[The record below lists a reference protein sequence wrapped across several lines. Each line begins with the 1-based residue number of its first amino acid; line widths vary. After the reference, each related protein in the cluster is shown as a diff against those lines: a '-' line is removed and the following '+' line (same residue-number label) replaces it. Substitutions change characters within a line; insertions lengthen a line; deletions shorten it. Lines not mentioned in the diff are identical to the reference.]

1 MSSACGIVFAQEI
14 FVRAAPSCDEVVFDG
29 LDASFGC
36 IATMILRWDE
46 LVGDLVVVEV
56 FQEFLGI
63 FVV

>member
-29 LDASFGC
+29 LDASFC
-36 IATMILRWDE
+36 CVATMILRGNE

-56 FQEFLGI
+56 FEKFVGV